1 VLAYG
6 TPESEAERVPGDL
19 PAPILS
25 SKEMTMRSVLLT
37 RYAPLL
43 AAALVVAYLPSA
55 GAQAGTA
62 PSGGPMRA
70 RITGAAIP
78 YTSHATTGSKAARRA
93 CRPASSRSRC

>member
-1 VLAYG
+1 
-6 TPESEAERVPGDL
+6 
-19 PAPILS
+19 
-25 SKEMTMRSVLLT
+25 MRSVLLT

-43 AAALVVAYLPSA
+43 AAALVVAYLPVA

-78 YTSHATTGSKAARRA
+78 YTSHATAGSKAARQA